1 MTDLLPGWPLL
12 ATFLVAS
19 VVLAVTPGPG
29 VVYIVTRSMLQGR
42 RSGMASV
49 AGVALGNL
57 GNALAA
63 SLGLAALF
71 TASPVAFSIVKYL
84 GAAYL
89 VYLGVQTIRKR
100 SDMNTPAIAEVP
112 LGKVFRDGLIVA
124 LFNPKTAIF
133 FAAFLPQF
141 ISGDQ
146 PFLAQSVMLGV
157 IFVLIA
163 AVSDSGYAL
172 AASAIARWLAGR
184 KQLGRL
190 GAWLGGLTYIALG
203 VATALIGNAN
213 GGPRT

>member
-1 MTDLLPGWPLL
+1 MSDFLPDWPLL
-12 ATFLVAS
+12 TTFLVAS

-29 VVYIVTRSMLQGR
+29 VVYIVTRSVLQGR

-49 AGVALGNL
+49 AGVAVGNL

-71 TASPVAFSIVKYL
+71 AASSLAFSIVKYM

-89 VYLGVQTIRKR
+89 IYLGIQTIVRR
-100 SDMNTPAIAEVP
+100 AEMNAPAIAGVP
-112 LGKVFRDGLIVA
+112 LRTVFRDGLIVA

-141 ISGDQ
+141 VSANG
-146 PFLAQSVMLGV
+146 PFLAQSVILGTV
-157 IFVLIA
+157 FVLIA

-172 AASAIARWLAGR
+172 AASGIARWLANRRG
-184 KQLGRL
+184 LGRL
-190 GAWLGGLTYIALG
+190 GAWLGGGTYITLG
-203 VATALIGNAN
+203 IATALIGNRAYN
-213 GGPRT
+213 GG

>member
-1 MTDLLPGWPLL
+1 MTDLLPDWPLL

-29 VVYIVTRSMLQGR
+29 VIYIVTRSALQGR

-63 SLGLAALF
+63 SAGLAALF
-71 TASPVAFSIVKYL
+71 AASSIAFSIVKYL

-89 VYLGVQTIRKR
+89 IYLGIQTIRR
-100 SDMNTPAIAEVP
+100 GTDTSVPTVAEVP
-112 LGKVFRDGLIVA
+112 LRTVFRDGLIVA

-141 ISGDQ
+141 ISADRS
-146 PFLAQSVMLGV
+146 FLAQSAILGT
-157 IFVLIA
+157 IFVMIA
-163 AVSDSGYAL
+163 AVSDSAYAV
-172 AASAIARWLAGR
+172 AASAIARWLETR
-184 KQLGRL
+184 KRLGRV
-190 GAWLGGLTYIALG
+190 GAWVGGCTYIGLG
-203 VATALIGNAN
+203 VATALMGDHRAK
-213 GGPRT
+213 

>member
-1 MTDLLPGWPLL
+1 MSELLPDWPLL

-19 VVLAVTPGPG
+19 VILAVTPGPG
-29 VVYIVTRSMLQGR
+29 VLYIVTRSVLQGT

-49 AGVALGNL
+49 AGVAIGNL

-71 TASPVAFSIVKYL
+71 AASSVAFSIVKYL

-89 VYLGVQTIRKR
+89 IYLGVQTIRR
-100 SDMNTPAIAEVP
+100 RAETSAPTVVAVP
-112 LGKVFRDGLIVA
+112 LRTVFRDGLIVA

-141 ISGDQ
+141 ISTGQ
-146 PFLAQSVMLGV
+146 SFLAQSLILGT

-163 AVSDSGYAL
+163 AVSDSCYAL
-172 AASAIARWLAGR
+172 AASAIARWLASR
-184 KQLGRL
+184 SQLGRV
-190 GAWLGGLTYIALG
+190 GAWLGGGTYIALG
-203 VATALIGNAN
+203 IATALIGDHR
-213 GGPRT
+213 GR

>member
-1 MTDLLPGWPLL
+1 MIELLPGWPLL

-29 VVYIVTRSMLQGR
+29 VIYIVTRSALQGT

-71 TASPVAFSIVKYL
+71 AASSVAFSIVKYL

-89 VYLGVQTIRKR
+89 IYLGIQTIRR
-100 SDMNTPAIAEVP
+100 GTDTRIPTVAEVP
-112 LGKVFRDGLIVA
+112 LRTVFRDGLIVA

-141 ISGDQ
+141 ILADRS
-146 PFLAQSVMLGV
+146 FLAQGAILGT
-157 IFVLIA
+157 IFVMIA
-163 AVSDSGYAL
+163 AVSDSAYAF
-172 AASAIARWLAGR
+172 AASAIARWLETR
-184 KQLGRL
+184 KRLGRL
-190 GAWLGGLTYIALG
+190 GAWVGGCTYIGLG
-203 VATALIGNAN
+203 VATAFMGDHRAK
-213 GGPRT
+213 

>member
-1 MTDLLPGWPLL
+1 MSGLLPNWPLL

-29 VVYIVTRSMLQGR
+29 VVYIVTRSVLQGR

-49 AGVALGNL
+49 AGVAIGNL

-71 TASPVAFSIVKYL
+71 TASSVAFSIVKYL

-89 VYLGVQTIRKR
+89 IYLGIQTIRRRAETKI
-100 SDMNTPAIAEVP
+100 PIVAEVP
-112 LGKVFRDGLIVA
+112 LRTVFRDGLIVA

-141 ISGDQ
+141 IATGQS
-146 PFLAQSVMLGV
+146 FLVQSTILGTVFVM
-157 IFVLIA
+157 IA
-163 AVSDSGYAL
+163 AISDSGYAL
-172 AASAIARWLAGR
+172 AASAIARWLTGR
-184 KQLGRL
+184 TRVGRL
-190 GAWLGGLTYIALG
+190 GAWLGGGTYIGLG
-203 VATALIGNAN
+203 IATALIGDHRA
-213 GGPRT
+213 R

>member
-1 MTDLLPGWPLL
+1 MLLPAWPLL

-19 VVLAVTPGPG
+19 IILAVTPGPG
-29 VVYIVTRSMLQGR
+29 VAYIVTRSLLQGR

-49 AGVALGNL
+49 AGVAIGNF

-63 SLGLAALF
+63 SLGLAALLA
-71 TASPVAFSIVKYL
+71 TSSVAFSIVKYL

-89 VYLGVQTIRKR
+89 IYLGIQTIRR
-100 SDMNTPAIAEVP
+100 RDEGNSTAVAEVP
-112 LGKVFRDGLIVA
+112 LRTVFRDGLIVA

-141 ISGDQ
+141 ISPGQ
-146 PFLAQSVMLGV
+146 PFLAQSVVLGA

-172 AASAIARWLAGR
+172 AASAIARWLTGSR
-184 KQLGRL
+184 RLGRV
-190 GAWLGGLTYIALG
+190 GAILGGATDIALG
-203 VATALIGNAN
+203 VATALLGERGSA
-213 GGPRT
+213 